1 MSKQEILAGNRV
13 IMSTDDYGL
22 FKQMKGNRLVDQN
35 HVKELQ
41 GLMLTN
47 GNLTDQFPIV
57 VNKRMEVIDG
67 QHRLEALKGL
77 GWNVCF
83 IKEDDAN
90 ITMVRA
96 INLGN
101 KNWDWRDMAESYAEL
116 GNKEYRWFI
125 NFIDKYEINFSLA
138 SRLTGLKSRGRN
150 ALSSPYYVGDLIIEN
165 KEDVIK
171 QAEHL
176 KEALSYTSDTMST
189 HDFGFA
195 LLHLMQSPAY
205 NESRMLDK
213 LKQKGYKLPD
223 RASRA
228 DMLRVLE
235 ELFNSGWSEENK
247 VRLF

>member
-116 GNKEYRWFI
+116 GNKEYRWFLDY
-125 NFIDKYEINFSLA
+125 IDKYEINFSLA
-138 SRLTGLKSRGRN
+138 SRFIGVRSQGRH
-150 ALSSPYYVGDLIIEN
+150 ALSSAYYTGGLVIPN
-165 KEDVIK
+165 KEDAIEM
-171 QAEHL
+171 AEHFR
-176 KEALSYTSDTMST
+176 EAFEHTSDTMSM

-195 LLHLMQSPAY
+195 LQRLTLSPAY
-205 NESRMLDK
+205 SKERMIAK
-213 LKQKGYKLPD
+213 LKQKGYTLPT
-223 RASRA
+223 RASQP